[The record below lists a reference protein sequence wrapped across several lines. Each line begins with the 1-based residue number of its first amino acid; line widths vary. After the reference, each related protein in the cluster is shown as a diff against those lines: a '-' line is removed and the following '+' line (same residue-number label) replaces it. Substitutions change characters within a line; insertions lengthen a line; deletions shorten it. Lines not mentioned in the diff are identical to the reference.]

1 MKRNYQAAFIIPIGA
16 SKVLSDEGW
25 EFDSVERLPE
35 GTGGYLAERLNLEF
49 MEEYTGIRRYVSN
62 QINMSIFF
70 DSANEVESI
79 YFQAFDNSLALL
91 SEACKSE
98 EVACHAE
105 IFIPEKQESS
115 KGTA

>member
-16 SKVLSDEGW
+16 SKVLSDDGW
-25 EFDSVERLPE
+25 EFDSFERLPE
-35 GTGGYLAERLNLEF
+35 STGGYLAERLNLEF

-70 DSANEVESI
+70 DSANEVENI
-79 YFQAFDNSLALL
+79 YFQAFDNGLALL
-91 SEACKSE
+91 PEACKSE
-98 EVACHAE
+98 EVTCYAE

>member
-1 MKRNYQAAFIIPIGA
+1 MKRNYQAVFIIPIGA
-16 SKVLSDEGW
+16 SKVLGDDGW

-35 GTGGYLAERLNLEF
+35 GMGEYLAERLKLEF
-49 MEEYTGIRRYVSN
+49 IEAYTGIRRYVNN
-62 QINMSIFF
+62 QINMSISF

-79 YFQAFDNSLALL
+79 YFQAFDNGLVLL
-91 SEACKSE
+91 SEACKIE

-105 IFIPEKQESS
+105 IFIPEKQEPS